1 MLVTQNDVNVN
12 AHQQQMT
19 TVKKTK
25 ESCAKLNPRKIHLY
39 YRLESREIGSENF
52 SNAIESSET
61 QIDPQVFEKPELRG
75 YRLIFDR
82 YCKGLYFQSE
92 LSR

>member
-1 MLVTQNDVNVN
+1 MCKIEPV
-12 AHQQQMT
+12 
-19 TVKKTK
+19 
-25 ESCAKLNPRKIHLY
+25 KIHLY

-52 SNAIESSET
+52 SNAIESSGT
-61 QIDPQVFEKPELRG
+61 RIDPQVFEKLVLRG

-92 LSR
+92 LSC

>member
-12 AHQQQMT
+12 AHQQQIT

-25 ESCAKLNPRKIHLY
+25 ESYATLNPRNFICIIVSKVAKLDLKISQT
-39 YRLESREIGSENF
+39 RLK
-52 SNAIESSET
+52 
-61 QIDPQVFEKPELRG
+61 VPELELILEKLVSRDNL
-75 YRLIFDR
+75 LIFDQC
-82 YCKGLYFQSE
+82 CKGLYFQSE